1 MQLDVNVY
9 AVILL
14 VLGVAAGF
22 LSLFIIYRLSEVVR
36 WFAFTLFNGAIW
48 SFFYGFELASLDLP
62 TIYFWIKFEYFGIVL
77 LPFTWIMF
85 CVRYTGRDNWLQN
98 KLFPWLFLLISV
110 AVYVA
115 VLTNDL
121 HHLYYRSVSLEMDAP
136 FPVIALEKGL
146 LHYLF
151 TFYFYSIILWGNY
164 LLISNTRNA
173 APLFKSQTFLLVM
186 STAIPLMF
194 HISDFIGWEILGPIN
209 VTPFAF
215 TVSFFAT
222 GLGLVKFN
230 LFDLIPIAK
239 DQLIAAITDGLV
251 VIDPKD
257 QIIEI
262 NPAMSKI
269 LGREVSTCI
278 GRSLVDILGHQKT
291 LLNTTKEQK
300 HNKITIS
307 EGEGLTKRIF
317 LTEIIPLKGRKDRFK
332 GILLLFTD
340 ITEERNNQNL
350 LEMQAKELKKH
361 NALKDKLFSI
371 VSHDLKGP
379 VLGVKEIL
387 DLSKSGYMTPD
398 EFTEILPALS
408 NSVDGVAMLLENL
421 LAWSRSQLKGEF
433 MDKTVFDIYPLIQR
447 QKAWLEPV
455 ATLKQIQV
463 DIDSEGS
470 IMVVADKHMVE
481 LVIRN
486 LLNNAVKFCSYGDRV
501 SVHVINQK
509 EDVKIS
515 VKDTGAGI
523 SQDNLERL
531 RRGDSF
537 TTFGSNNES
546 GTGLGLLL
554 VRDYVQ
560 KNGGTLRIESQENEG
575 SEFSFVLPKINVN

>member
-14 VLGVAAGF
+14 VSGLAAGF
-22 LSLFIIYRLSEVVR
+22 LSLFIIYRSEVVR

-62 TIYFWIKFEYFGIVL
+62 SIYFWIKFEYIGIVL
-77 LPFTWIMF
+77 LPVTWIMF
-85 CVRYTGRDNWLQN
+85 CLRYTGRDNFLQY
-98 KLFPWLFLLISV
+98 KLFPWLLLLVSV
-110 AVYVA
+110 AIYVA
-115 VLTNDL
+115 VLTNDW
-121 HHLYYRSVSLEMDAP
+121 HHLYYRSVALDADAP
-136 FPVIALEKGL
+136 FPVIAVDKGP
-146 LHYLF
+146 LHHLF
-151 TFYFYSIILWGNY
+151 TVYFYSIILWGNY
-164 LLISNTRNA
+164 LLISNAKNA
-173 APLFKSQTFLLVM
+173 APLFKSHTFLLVI

-194 HISDFIGWEILGPIN
+194 HISDLIGWKTLGPIK
-209 VTPFAF
+209 VTPFVF
-215 TVSFFAT
+215 TISFFTT
-222 GLGLVKFN
+222 GLGLAKFN
-230 LFDLIPIAK
+230 LFDVVPIAK
-239 DQLIAAITDGLV
+239 DQLIAAMTDGLM

-269 LGREVSTCI
+269 LGREVPMCI

-291 LLNTTKEQK
+291 LLKSIEEQK
-300 HNKITIS
+300 QNKILIS

-317 LTEIIPLKGRKDRFK
+317 LTEIIPLKGRKERFK

-340 ITEERNNQNL
+340 VTEERNNQKL
-350 LEMQAKELKKH
+350 LEMQAQELKKH

-387 DLSKSGYMTPD
+387 DLIKSGYMTPE
-398 EFTEILPALS
+398 EFTEMLPALS

-433 MDKTVFDIYPLIQR
+433 MDKAIFDIYPLIQR

-455 ATLKQIQV
+455 ATLKKIQV

-486 LLNNAVKFCSYGDRV
+486 LLSNAVKFCSFGDRV

-523 SQDNLERL
+523 SQDNLRRL

-537 TTFGSNNES
+537 STFGSNNES
-546 GTGLGLLL
+546 GTGLGLML

-560 KNGGTLRIESQENEG
+560 KNGGTLRIESQENQG
-575 SEFSFVLPKINVN
+575 SEFSFILPKMNVN